1 MNREL
6 IRLEEE
12 IEFEI
17 PEPRQVDLQILKE
30 ILVEMEMSKSWEEA
44 QICLLLCKIRG
55 IIIRLFYDSIIK
67 LWSAK
72 RQFRRFYD

>member
-1 MNREL
+1 MMNREL

-17 PEPRQVDLQILKE
+17 PEPRQKDLQILKE

-44 QICLLLCKIRG
+44 Q
-55 IIIRLFYDSIIK
+55 
-67 LWSAK
+67 
-72 RQFRRFYD
+72 RRYTE